1 MTDADMRPSLHLV
14 TPGFAPACAEKAPH
28 ALLGKSG
35 KTGWTAV
42 ILLHKSAHLNC
53 TPGQSV
59 LWGSSQTGNP
69 ASAGHAPCKGVTRGK
84 RMSATT
90 CGARPGRGRRTAP
103 PKPARHRPAM
113 EIDGKGIVRSARRT
127 LRSNSYKIYFQTIPP
142 SPQNAR
148 ECDFAH
154 KLLAECGQSRAR
166 RPSGGLSAAVQGVLR
181 RGSPGGTSRSRP
193 GGCRPCCLPSDPTA
207 PSEAVRE
214 QAARAGRPLPRRL
227 AVIMPRPG
235 SGGAGPAGLPPPLL
249 TGLDH
254 GRPCMIMPDRMVA
267 AGPGS

>member
-1 MTDADMRPSLHLV
+1 
-14 TPGFAPACAEKAPH
+14 PH

-59 LWGSSQTGNP
+59 LWGPSQTGNP
-69 ASAGHAPCKGVTRGK
+69 ASAGHAPREGVPLGK

-90 CGARPGRGRRTAP
+90 GGARPGRGRRTAP

-148 ECDFAH
+148 ECDLAH

-166 RPSGGLSAAVQGVLR
+166 RPSGGLVSRLGEAGFARLR
-181 RGSPGGTSRSRP
+181 
-193 GGCRPCCLPSDPTA
+193 
-207 PSEAVRE
+207 
-214 QAARAGRPLPRRL
+214 LPRRAGVRGGARVL
-227 AVIMPRPG
+227 AGQGEGRRGARAAPRPAADPAAVG
-235 SGGAGPAGLPPPLL
+235 PDGAVRGRPGTGGPRGPVAAAAARGDRAAAGKRRRGPGRAAALAADGTGPRPALHDHARPDG
-249 TGLDH
+249 H
-254 GRPCMIMPDRMVA
+254 GRTGELTA
-267 AGPGS
+267 TL